1 MKETLVHHHINF
13 LPIFE
18 RTNPNQSQLKRQKML
33 IGRLNL
39 IPLDFIQLNRHF
51 GGSS

>member
-18 RTNPNQSQLKRQKML
+18 RTNSQPVTAKETKDVNKK
-33 IGRLNL
+33 IGFN
-39 IPLDFIQLNRHF
+39 
-51 GGSS
+51 ST